1 MYIPYSFLSYYMFNF
16 SIPPT
21 SHGRQG
27 KMSRKADYSSTSRH
41 RCAYFKSFIGC
52 VCALLFFFFIIF
64 YTHISQTAMIQPF
77 QLQWCQDT
85 DRFSAM
91 RIGARQRAPP
101 RFAIIGQSAKLR
113 RSVARWVATEQYV
126 HCSPAANLLSDLGGE
141 RCLVRRYG
149 QCSVSPRLWPLSS
162 LAIKPSQDLRYG
174 GREQGYSCTKLEFR
188 LQLIWLF

>member
-1 MYIPYSFLSYYMFNF
+1 
-16 SIPPT
+16 
-21 SHGRQG
+21 
-27 KMSRKADYSSTSRH
+27 MSRKADYSSSSRH

-52 VCALLFFFFIIF
+52 ECALLFFFFIIF

-174 GREQGYSCTKLEFR
+174 GREQGYSCTKLDSICIQASAHIFVKS
-188 LQLIWLF
+188 LQNADRTRQRTEVNWHT

>member
-1 MYIPYSFLSYYMFNF
+1 
-16 SIPPT
+16 
-21 SHGRQG
+21 
-27 KMSRKADYSSTSRH
+27 MSRKADYSSSSRH

-52 VCALLFFFFIIF
+52 ECALLFFHVIWSVFYIYFFLFIIF

-126 HCSPAANLLSDLGGE
+126 RCSPAPNLLSDLGGE

-149 QCSVSPRLWPLSS
+149 QCSGSPRLWPLSS

-174 GREQGYSCTKLEFR
+174 GSEQGYSCTKLEFR